1 MVYLSQNKTAQHPLS
16 GPTVT
21 AATLM
26 SPATATGVCVTVH
39 GHFYQ
44 PPRENPYLDAI
55 ERQASASPA
64 HDWNER
70 IYHECYRPNA
80 FARILN
86 DRGEVTGIVNNYEY
100 LSFNIGPT
108 LMSWLSRYDSVVYQ
122 RIIEADRKSC
132 QRLNGH
138 GNAIAQVYNHII
150 LPLANEQDKYTQIRW
165 GIADFRSR
173 FDRAPEGMWLAE
185 TAVDYATLEVLVA
198 EGIRFIVLAPSQAER
213 CRQLPGAENADP
225 EWHEVGG
232 GQIDPTRP
240 YRCYLKPE
248 MRLMNTHQL
257 SPLSSHHLSRSHP
270 HNSPATTANTPYIDI
285 FFYDGPISRD
295 MGFNEVL
302 SNSHHFAGRLG
313 QAVRGDHRQAQLIS
327 VATDGETFGHHKH
340 STEKCLAYAF
350 TEEFP
355 RRGWTV
361 TNFAHYLSQN
371 PSAWEVELKP
381 VTAWSCSHGVD
392 RWQDDCGCG
401 GGGEW
406 NQKWRRPL
414 RDTLNWLRDQLIPI
428 YEEAGRKLFADPW
441 AARDEYIDV
450 IGDRSQATVDKFLS
464 KHQVH
469 ILDRT
474 EQIDALR
481 LLEMQRHALLMFTS
495 CGWFFEEVSRPE
507 GVQIL
512 RYAARAVELAGEVT
526 GVQLEKELIDRLSL
540 VPSNVEC
547 FKTGAEVY
555 RQMVSTAQ
563 ISLREVAAHYAIS
576 SLFAKYPREQRV
588 YCYQT
593 QQLDFQT
600 QRMGSMTLAVG
611 QLQLTSDITRETE
624 VFVFAAFHLGSW
636 DFHCCIQPF
645 GSRRS
650 YTMLKERL
658 FSVLQEASA
667 AHAILEMVRLFGDQ
681 SFSLRDLFAEE
692 RHRIVQLLSQE
703 NLTRLDQLYTQVY
716 RENYGVMMAFHRD
729 DLAVP
734 VELQVAAEVALGHRC
749 LTAARALEQETADM
763 ESLLAEI
770 EAIATEA
777 GLLRTRLNVPEVKQ
791 ILERLVWRCLNSLLL
806 EGVGVTGRSPVDLAL
821 RLRSATSIVP
831 SATSIVPSATSIV
844 HSATSI
850 VPSATSIVHSATNI
864 SNIERLIA
872 VGHRLSLGLCL
883 DRSQELYFDSMHSQ
897 IVPLCLGWLQ
907 RQAALTTENRD
918 HLPGLAIVDSDSGWD
933 LPVIRQLLELGQ
945 TLAVDVECWLNQL
958 S

>member
-1 MVYLSQNKTAQHPLS
+1 MVFLSKTQSDLLPS
-16 GPTVT
+16 SSSTVAT
-21 AATLM
+21 ATQS

-80 FARILN
+80 FARVMN

-108 LMSWLSRYDSVVYQ
+108 LMSWLERYDSVVYQ
-122 RIIEADRKSC
+122 RIIEADRKSS

-150 LPLANEQDKYTQIRW
+150 MPLANERDKYTQIRW

-173 FDRAPEGMWLAE
+173 FDRDPEGMWLAE

-213 CRQLPGAENADP
+213 CRQLANDDNPDP

-248 MRLMNTHQL
+248 LRLVTSNQL
-257 SPLSSHHLSRSHP
+257 SPLSSYHFSRNQS
-270 HNSPATTANTPYIDI
+270 HNSPTTVNTPYIDI

-295 MGFNEVL
+295 MGFNDVL
-302 SNSHHFAGRLG
+302 SSSHHLAGRLG
-313 QAVRGDHRQAQLIS
+313 QAVRGDHRPAQLIA
-327 VATDGETFGHHKH
+327 VATDGETFGHHKN

-428 YEEAGRKLFADPW
+428 YEKAGRKLFRDPW

-450 IGDRSQATVDKFLS
+450 IRDRSQANVDSFLA
-464 KHQVH
+464 KHQ
-469 ILDRT
+469 IRELDKSQ
-474 EQIDALR
+474 QIDALR
-481 LLEMQRHALLMFTS
+481 LLEMQRHTLLMFTS
-495 CGWFFEEVSRPE
+495 CGWFFEEISRPE

-512 RYAARAVELAGEVT
+512 RYAARAVELAAEVS
-526 GVQLEKELIDRLSL
+526 GVQLEKDFIDRLFHA
-540 VPSNVEC
+540 PSNVEC

-555 RQMVSTAQ
+555 RQMVSTAK

-588 YCYQT
+588 YCYQA
-593 QQLDFQT
+593 QQLDFQI

-611 QLQLTSDITRETE
+611 QLQLTSEITRETE
-624 VFVFAAFHLGSW
+624 EFVFAAFHLGGW

-645 GSRRS
+645 GSDRS

-658 FSVLQEASA
+658 FGVLQEASA

-729 DLAVP
+729 ELAVP

-749 LTAARALEQETADM
+749 LTAARALEQETANTDL
-763 ESLLAEI
+763 LLAEI

-777 GLLRTRLNVPEVKQ
+777 GNLRTQLNVPEVKQ
-791 ILERLVWRCLNSLLL
+791 ILERLVWRCLNNLLI
-806 EGVGVTGRSPVDLAL
+806 EGSGVTTLSPVELEAD
-821 RLRSATSIVP
+821 
-831 SATSIVPSATSIV
+831 
-844 HSATSI
+844 
-850 VPSATSIVHSATNI
+850 I

-883 DRSQELYFDSMHSQ
+883 DRSQELYFDSLYSQ

-907 RQAALTTENRD
+907 REAGSTVENADSAALDVIE
-918 HLPGLAIVDSDSGWD
+918 ADSGWD
-933 LPVIRQLLELGQ
+933 LPLIRQLLELGQ
-945 TLAVDVECWLNQL
+945 TLAVDVECWLQQL
-958 S
+958 N

>member
-1 MVYLSQNKTAQHPLS
+1 MVSISTTQSDVLPLS
-16 GPTVT
+16 SSTVT
-21 AATLM
+21 AATQ
-26 SPATATGVCVTVH
+26 SSAATATGVCVTVH

-70 IYHECYRPNA
+70 IDIECYRPNA

-86 DRGEVTGIVNNYEY
+86 DRGEVAGIVNNYEY
-100 LSFNIGPT
+100 MSFNIGPT
-108 LMSWLSRYDSVVYQ
+108 LMSWLERYDAEVYQ
-122 RIIEADRKSC
+122 RILEADRKSC

-150 LPLANEQDKYTQIRW
+150 MPLANERDKYTQIRW

-173 FDRAPEGMWLAE
+173 FDRDPEGMWLAE

-213 CRQLPGAENADP
+213 CRPLIGQNHEGEHGHNS

-248 MRLMNTHQL
+248 MRLMADHQL
-257 SPLSSHHLSRSHP
+257 SPLSTHYFGRQHSQ
-270 HNSPATTANTPYIDI
+270 NSEAPPANTPYIDI

-295 MGFNEVL
+295 MGFNDVL
-302 SNSHHFAGRLG
+302 SSSHHLVGRLG
-313 QAVRGDHRQAQLIS
+313 QAVRGDHRPAQLIC

-401 GGGEW
+401 GGGGW
-406 NQKWRRPL
+406 HLKWRRPL
-414 RDTLNWLRDQLIPI
+414 RDTLNWLRDRLIPI
-428 YEEAGRKLFADPW
+428 YEEAGRKLLCDPW
-441 AARDEYIDV
+441 KARDEYIEV
-450 IGDRSQATVDKFLS
+450 IRDRSPSNVDSFLQR
-464 KHQVH
+464 HQVRP
-469 ILDRT
+469 LDAG
-474 EQIDALR
+474 EQVDALR
-481 LLEMQRHALLMFTS
+481 LLEMQRHTLLMFTS
-495 CGWFFEEVSRPE
+495 CGWFFEEISRPE

-512 RYAARAVELAGEVT
+512 RYAARALELAGEVT
-526 GVQLEKELIDRLSL
+526 GIQLEKDFVAQLAL
-540 VPSNVEC
+540 VPSNVEY
-547 FKTGAEVY
+547 FQTGAEVY
-555 RQMVSTAQ
+555 RKLVVTAQ
-563 ISLREVAAHYAIS
+563 ISLKQVAAHYAIS

-588 YCYQT
+588 YCYQA
-593 QQLDFQT
+593 QQEDFQI

-611 QLQLTSDITRETE
+611 QLQLTSEITRETE
-624 VFVFAAFHLGSW
+624 VFVFAALHLGGW

-658 FSVLQEASA
+658 FGVMQEASA

-729 DLAVP
+729 ELPVP

-749 LTAARALEQETADM
+749 LTAAKALELETEDV
-763 ESLLAEI
+763 EPLLAEI

-777 GLLRTRLNVPEVKQ
+777 GHLRCRLNVPEVKE
-791 ILERLVWRCLNSLLL
+791 ILEKMVWRSLDRLL
-806 EGVGVTGRSPVDLAL
+806 QAGSGVEDRSPVQLEAEI
-821 RLRSATSIVP
+821 RT
-831 SATSIVPSATSIV
+831 
-844 HSATSI
+844 
-850 VPSATSIVHSATNI
+850 
-864 SNIERLIA
+864 IERLIA
-872 VGHRLSLGLCL
+872 VGDRLSLGLCL
-883 DRSQELYFDSMHSQ
+883 DKSQELYFDSLYSQ

-907 RQAALTTENRD
+907 RQEASAGENAVAAVALEIA
-918 HLPGLAIVDSDSGWD
+918 GSGGGWE
-933 LPVIRQLLELGQ
+933 LSSIRQLLELGQ
-945 TLAVDVECWLNQL
+945 TLAVDVECWLKQL

>member
-1 MVYLSQNKTAQHPLS
+1 MVSISKTKSAVLPLS
-16 GPTVT
+16 APTVI
-21 AATLM
+21 AATE
-26 SPATATGVCVTVH
+26 STVATATGVCVTVH

-55 ERQASASPA
+55 ERQASASPS

-108 LMSWLSRYDSVVYQ
+108 LMSWLERYDAEVYQ
-122 RIIEADRKSC
+122 RILEADRKSC
-132 QRLNGH
+132 QRLDGH

-150 LPLANEQDKYTQIRW
+150 MPLANERDKHTQIRW
-165 GIADFRSR
+165 GVADFRSR
-173 FDRAPEGMWLAE
+173 FDRNPEGMWLAE

-213 CRQLPGAENADP
+213 CRPFPSDDNPDP

-248 MRLMNTHQL
+248 MGLMADPKL
-257 SPLSSHHLSRSHP
+257 SPLNTHNLSRQNDQ
-270 HNSPATTANTPYIDI
+270 NSAAPTADTPYIDI

-302 SNSHHFAGRLG
+302 SSSNHLAGRLG
-313 QAVRGDHRQAQLIS
+313 QAVRGDHRPAQLIS
-327 VATDGETFGHHKH
+327 VATDGETFGHHKN

-361 TNFAHYLSQN
+361 TNYAHYLSQN
-371 PSAWEVELKP
+371 PSTWEAEIKP

-401 GGGEW
+401 GGGGW
-406 NQKWRRPL
+406 HQKWRRPL
-414 RDTLNWLRDQLIPI
+414 RDSLNWLRDQLIPI
-428 YEEAGRKLFADPW
+428 YEEAGSKLFGDPW
-441 AARDEYIDV
+441 KARDEYIDV
-450 IGDRSQATVDKFLS
+450 MRDRSPANVDSF
-464 KHQVH
+464 
-469 ILDRT
+469 LDRHQIRELNVA

-495 CGWFFEEVSRPE
+495 CGWFFEEISRPE

-512 RYAARAVELAGEVT
+512 RYAARALELAEEVS
-526 GVQLEKELIDRLSL
+526 GVQLEKDFIDQLDQA
-540 VPSNVEC
+540 PSNVES
-547 FKTGAEVY
+547 FGTGAEVY
-555 RQMVSTAQ
+555 RQFVTTAK

-588 YCYQT
+588 YCYQAE
-593 QQLDFQT
+593 QQDFQI

-611 QLQLTSDITRETE
+611 KLQLTSEITRETE
-624 VFVFAAFHLGSW
+624 LFVFAAFHLGGW

-645 GSRRS
+645 GSSRS

-658 FSVLQEASA
+658 FGVLQEASA

-692 RHRIVQLLSQE
+692 RHRIVRLLSQE

-729 DLAVP
+729 DLPVP
-734 VELQVAAEVALGHRC
+734 LELQVAAEVALGHRC
-749 LTAARALEQETADM
+749 LTAAKALELETGDG
-763 ESLLAEI
+763 ESLRLEI

-777 GLLRTRLNVPEVKQ
+777 GNLRSRLNVPEVKQ
-791 ILERLVWRCLNSLLL
+791 ILEKMVWRELDALVQAGSGVDDRSTVKL
-806 EGVGVTGRSPVDLAL
+806 EADIL
-821 RLRSATSIVP
+821 
-831 SATSIVPSATSIV
+831 
-844 HSATSI
+844 H
-850 VPSATSIVHSATNI
+850 
-864 SNIERLIA
+864 IERLIA
-872 VGHRLSLGLCL
+872 VGDRLSLGLCL
-883 DRSQELYFDSMHSQ
+883 DKSQELYFNSLYSQ

-907 RQAALTTENRD
+907 RQDASAGDNKGNPVVWE
-918 HLPGLAIVDSDSGWD
+918 SDSSDGGWE
-933 LPVIRQLLELGQ
+933 LSSIRQLLELGQ
-945 TLAVDVECWLNQL
+945 TLAVDVECWLSQLNQL
-958 S
+958 SRSPID